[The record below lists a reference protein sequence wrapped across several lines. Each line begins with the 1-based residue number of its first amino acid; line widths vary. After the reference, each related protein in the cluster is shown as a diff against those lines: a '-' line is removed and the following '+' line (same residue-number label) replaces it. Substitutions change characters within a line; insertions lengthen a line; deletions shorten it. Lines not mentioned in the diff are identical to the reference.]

1 MKVLCVF
8 GTRPE
13 AIKMLPLVKVM
24 ERDPYFEVTVL
35 NTGQHKEMLDQVLAL
50 FAYEPKYKLEI
61 MNKTSSVEDV
71 VSTAL
76 GEISH
81 ILKKELPDLVLVHG
95 DTATTLAAS
104 LATFFQKVTL
114 GHVEAGLR
122 TMNLNSPW
130 PEEGNRQIVSR
141 IANLHFAPTSTNKDN
156 LILEGFDEQDIYVVG
171 NTVIDALHTIVNRKE
186 TEELFYEFFRN
197 NHPNIKLKN
206 KIILVTG
213 HRRENFGHGIEQIC
227 FALKVLL
234 CETQVWKSFIRFI

>member
-81 ILKKELPDLVLVHG
+81 ILKK
-95 DTATTLAAS
+95 
-104 LATFFQKVTL
+104 
-114 GHVEAGLR
+114 
-122 TMNLNSPW
+122 
-130 PEEGNRQIVSR
+130 
-141 IANLHFAPTSTNKDN
+141 
-156 LILEGFDEQDIYVVG
+156 
-171 NTVIDALHTIVNRKE
+171 
-186 TEELFYEFFRN
+186 
-197 NHPNIKLKN
+197 
-206 KIILVTG
+206 
-213 HRRENFGHGIEQIC
+213 
-227 FALKVLL
+227 
-234 CETQVWKSFIRFI
+234 

>member
-24 ERDPYFEVTVL
+24 ERDPFEVLL

-122 TMNLNSPW
+122 TRNLNSPW

-141 IANLHFAPTSTNKDN
+141 IANHISRQHQQIKITS
-156 LILEGFDEQDIYVVG
+156 F
-171 NTVIDALHTIVNRKE
+171 
-186 TEELFYEFFRN
+186 
-197 NHPNIKLKN
+197 
-206 KIILVTG
+206 
-213 HRRENFGHGIEQIC
+213 
-227 FALKVLL
+227 
-234 CETQVWKSFIRFI
+234 